1 MKSIKPQDDC
11 VFRSRFSTVLL
22 VTGCAILVA
31 ALLADMFWWQMFET
45 LYGATAEDLG
55 VAGRETDPQMLAEYA
70 TLKPLINL
78 TMYIIPTTLGFTG
91 AGLFLTGTG
100 IAVVDAL
107 AERWQAWRRARRTVE

>member
-1 MKSIKPQDDC
+1 MNNIEPPGDR
-11 VFRSRFSTVLL
+11 VFRSRLSAVLL
-22 VTGCAILVA
+22 ATGCAILVA
-31 ALLADMFWWQMFET
+31 ALLADLFWGQMFET
-45 LYGATAEDLG
+45 VYGSSSTDPG